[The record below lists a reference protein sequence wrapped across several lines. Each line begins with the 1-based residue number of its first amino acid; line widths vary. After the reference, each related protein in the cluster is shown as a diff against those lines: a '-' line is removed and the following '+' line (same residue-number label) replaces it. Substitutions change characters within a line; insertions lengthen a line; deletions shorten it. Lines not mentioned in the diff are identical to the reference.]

1 MRIRRSR
8 VCCRLFF
15 VILSLIVVAILS
27 FQFYD
32 RHISDLS
39 SQYKIQPDISSIR
52 FVLARFFNEQLT
64 MCQLYLINLVQVA
77 DLIGAEPV
85 APITC
90 DSRLCTVS
98 GKYCQCLYINGDV
111 SCTKRSNFHGRF
123 CPSNIS
129 IFPLYNES
137 SLQLYLQSSHLPQLT
152 SLERFIKYSHRS
164 IILIHLIYY
173 SYNPHQYDGVGA
185 KSVVQSL
192 QEKPIIDCS
201 FVDSIIEL
209 RNDFLIELNN
219 LALQYKVKPF
229 NIVTTYCVRSW
240 TPYNGRNLTSEWMLG
255 QNTSI
260 VFTTWRGLAT
270 SGGIRLRLNKV
281 SYHSMPKKGFEINE
295 FITKQANDFIQNVTN
310 GRPFLSIHIRTE
322 HFRLRYKTN
331 FKAIK
336 ACLGKVRLIREDLLT
351 HNPDLTVLHFWDL
364 GEWGTNT
371 FSNSDISKNAIKL
384 YIKRH
389 VLENGRYKISQYDPS
404 LYGGVD
410 DSGIVSLVETEA
422 MAQAEYLIAVG
433 GGLYQSKI
441 RNKILIHKPKNHVYN
456 LNRCKV

>member
-1 MRIRRSR
+1 MRGCRVR
-8 VCCRLFF
+8 VCCRLLF
-15 VILSLIVVAILS
+15 VVVCLVVVASLS

-32 RHISDLS
+32 RHTSDLS
-39 SQYKIQPDISSIR
+39 PQHKRQPDISSVR

-64 MCQLYLINLVQVA
+64 MCQLYLIDLVQVA

-98 GKYCQCLYINGDV
+98 GKYCQCLYISNGV

-129 IFPLYNES
+129 IFSLYNES
-137 SLQLYLQSSHLPQLT
+137 SLQLYLKSSHLPQLV
-152 SLERFIKYSHRS
+152 SLERFIRYSHRS
-164 IILIHLIYY
+164 IVLIHLIYY
-173 SYNPHQYDGVGA
+173 SYTPHRYDGVGA

-192 QEKPIIDCS
+192 KKKPVIDCS
-201 FVDSIIEL
+201 LVDDIIEL
-209 RNDFLIELNN
+209 RNDFLTELNN
-219 LALQYKVKPF
+219 LAIQYKMKPF
-229 NIVTTYCVRSW
+229 NIITTYCVRSW

-270 SGGIRLRLNKV
+270 SAGIRLRLNNV
-281 SYHSMPKKGFEINE
+281 SYHSMPKNGFQISEH
-295 FITKQANDFIQNVTN
+295 ITEQANDFVKKVTN
-310 GRPFLSIHIRTE
+310 GRPFISIHIRTE

-331 FKAIK
+331 FKDIR
-336 ACLGKVRLIREDLLT
+336 ACLEKVRVIREDLLT
-351 HNPDLTVLHFWDL
+351 HDPDLTVLHFWDL
-364 GEWGTNT
+364 GQWGSNS
-371 FSNSDISKNAIKL
+371 FSNTDVSKNAIKRF
-384 YIKRH
+384 IKKH

-404 LYGGVD
+404 LYGGID
-410 DSGIVSLVETEA
+410 DSGIVSLIETEA
-422 MAQAEYLIAVG
+422 MAQAEYLITVG

-441 RNKILIHKPKNHVYN
+441 INKMLIHKPKNHVYN
-456 LNRCKV
+456 LKRCNI